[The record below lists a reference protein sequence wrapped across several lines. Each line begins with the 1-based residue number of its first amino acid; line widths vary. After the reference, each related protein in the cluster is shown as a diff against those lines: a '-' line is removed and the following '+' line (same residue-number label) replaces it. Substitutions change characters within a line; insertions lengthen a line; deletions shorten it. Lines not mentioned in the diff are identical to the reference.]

1 MAGSQQD
8 TRSLRFALPADASRA
23 LRVIDLDLDPARKAV
38 RQYAGKFAA
47 EFEYEDWAHDW
58 RDQIHSSFLHLG
70 RSLQRVL
77 ASRGA
82 LSEAVEVAQFILA
95 EDPRAIDVE
104 RALVWTYVA
113 SESNDAAALQYQH
126 YATNYREL
134 FAASPPTFADVKAG
148 GPSVAELT

>member
-1 MAGSQQD
+1 M
-8 TRSLRFALPADASRA
+8 T
-23 LRVIDLDLDPARKAV
+23 
-38 RQYAGKFAA
+38 
-47 EFEYEDWAHDW
+47 
-58 RDQIHSSFLHLG
+58 
-70 RSLQRVL
+70 
-77 ASRGA
+77 
-82 LSEAVEVAQFILA
+82 QFILA

-134 FAASPPTFADVKAG
+134 FAASPPTESSADPPLGKTG

>member
-1 MAGSQQD
+1 M
-8 TRSLRFALPADASRA
+8 
-23 LRVIDLDLDPARKAV
+23 
-38 RQYAGKFAA
+38 
-47 EFEYEDWAHDW
+47 
-58 RDQIHSSFLHLG
+58 
-70 RSLQRVL
+70 
-77 ASRGA
+77 
-82 LSEAVEVAQFILA
+82 AQFILA

-148 GPSVAELT
+148 GPSVAELS